1 MELPLAGLL
10 GAMIG
15 TMLGAINYA
24 VIVGFVVGRL
34 RALDTSQS
42 AQERAAF
49 EEKVWLMRRLI
60 LGLDIVVFA
69 AIGYWFGNTLGG

>member
-10 GAMIG
+10 GAMVG

-34 RALDTSQS
+34 RALDTSQT
-42 AQERAAF
+42 AQEREAF
-49 EEKVWLMRRLI
+49 EEKIALMRRLI
-60 LGLDIVVFA
+60 LGLDIVVFGG
-69 AIGYWFGNTLGG
+69 IGYWFGNTVGG